1 MPITLGRSICFSGL
15 AAQHFQRIFFPAAM
29 LEIRLQIVRQEAI
42 PASELASEEF
52 VSGYPVL
59 EGSFADANHFYCLG
73 PAVSGARR

>member
-1 MPITLGRSICFSGL
+1 
-15 AAQHFQRIFFPAAM
+15 M
-29 LEIRLQIVRQEAI
+29 LEIRLQIVRQETI